1 MLFFAAS
8 LQFAEINLI
17 PSYDRITYR
26 RENET
31 TLWKNGFYWRILP
44 ILYLFLYFLFP
55 FFFLL
60 IIHNVF

>member
-31 TLWKNGFYWRILP
+31 LEKWILLENP
-44 ILYLFLYFLFP
+44 SNIVFIFVFSFSL
-55 FFFLL
+55 FFF
-60 IIHNVF
+60 IYHI